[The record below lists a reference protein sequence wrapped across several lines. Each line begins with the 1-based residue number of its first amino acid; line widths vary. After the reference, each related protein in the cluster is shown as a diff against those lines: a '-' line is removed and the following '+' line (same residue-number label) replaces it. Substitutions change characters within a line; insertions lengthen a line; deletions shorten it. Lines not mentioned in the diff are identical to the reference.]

1 MTGGSWEVG
10 PGDLGMLFSLDYGN
24 EWQNRLEDVT
34 YYTVGSE
41 NQLEKTNSYDL
52 EELTREVTLSGFA
65 TVDYALPNHRFT
77 FNSFLA
83 RISDHKARSYSGYNR
98 DLGGNCGFDEPPGSN
113 GCF

>member
-1 MTGGSWEVG
+1 MAKST
-10 PGDLGMLFSLDYGN
+10 
-24 EWQNRLEDVT
+24 EDVT

-41 NQLEKTNSYDL
+41 NQLENQFLRSGGIDQ
-52 EELTREVTLSGFA
+52 EVTLSGFA

-98 DLGGNCGFDEPPGSN
+98 DLGELRIRRTT
-113 GCF
+113 